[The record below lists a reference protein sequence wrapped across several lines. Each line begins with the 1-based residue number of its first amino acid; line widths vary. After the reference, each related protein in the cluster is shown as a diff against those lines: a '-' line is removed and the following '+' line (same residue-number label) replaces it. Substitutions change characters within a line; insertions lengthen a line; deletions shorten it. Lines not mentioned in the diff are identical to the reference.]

1 MVGDTPCISEMSP
14 LPLQLRPNDFE
25 DGPHQNYNTLVIR
38 HCWLELLK
46 PKRLWKWPFVHYFE
60 LLRLFASCVAL
71 YISTII
77 HWCVFL
83 CTFVCFLVFLEISLY
98 IGIYLSISL
107 YICIF
112 HSISLYICI
121 YLSISLYICMF
132 LKAGVCRS
140 LWQLELDTSPP
151 PTSSLPVSRYTQ
163 YTLQKILPDVF
174 CLYLC
179 ISHPYFKVVC
189 LAMHNACST
198 GVCTYTECVCSMM
211 IQWRCIEDPYLNL
224 TDVSSDLWLREG
236 AGFNVNR
243 AHF

>member
-1 MVGDTPCISEMSP
+1 
-14 LPLQLRPNDFE
+14 
-25 DGPHQNYNTLVIR
+25 
-38 HCWLELLK
+38 
-46 PKRLWKWPFVHYFE
+46 
-60 LLRLFASCVAL
+60 
-71 YISTII
+71 
-77 HWCVFL
+77 
-83 CTFVCFLVFLEISLY
+83 
-98 IGIYLSISL
+98 
-107 YICIF
+107 
-112 HSISLYICI
+112 
-121 YLSISLYICMF
+121 MF
-132 LKAGVCRS
+132 LSMSQRKAGVCRS

-224 TDVSSDLWLREG
+224 TDVSSDLWLR
-236 AGFNVNR
+236 AGDLFQCQPSTFLADAALFAFSLLALLYIFLHIRIVCWSPSFGSPER
-243 AHF
+243 WQMCWTMLLSTMAMAMAMFISMLAMIMVMMSLWKLRQ

>member
-25 DGPHQNYNTLVIR
+25 DGPHQNYNTLVIQ
-38 HCWLELLK
+38 HCWLELL
-46 PKRLWKWPFVHYFE
+46 KRLWKWPFVHYFE
-60 LLRLFASCVAL
+60 LLHLFASCVAL
-71 YISTII
+71 CISTII

-151 PTSSLPVSRYTQ
+151 PTSSLPVSRYTR
-163 YTLQKILPDVF
+163 YTLQKHKYKYTNTNTQIPNTNTLPVSGYTQYTLKKY
-174 CLYLC
+174 CRM
-179 ISHPYFKVVC
+179 YFRVPVYFAKF
-189 LAMHNACST
+189 LTST
-198 GVCTYTECVCSMM
+198 SKSYV
-211 IQWRCIEDPYLNL
+211 
-224 TDVSSDLWLREG
+224 
-236 AGFNVNR
+236 
-243 AHF
+243 